1 MFCISCSVHT
11 SMPVQCLFMRLIELS
26 SPSGRGVQQL
36 SPAAGTGHGQCL
48 WSVSSVSVFSQYD
61 DQYGFDGQKVL
72 GGWLNSIFKGKIGD
86 ELRQLQRIQMQDI
99 GAQIAAFD
107 WNVVCAQRL
116 LVALGEQPFG
126 G

>member
-1 MFCISCSVHT
+1 MVTVF
-11 SMPVQCLFMRLIELS
+11 
-26 SPSGRGVQQL
+26 
-36 SPAAGTGHGQCL
+36 GQCL
-48 WSVSSVSVFSQYD
+48 WSVFLVSVFGQYD

-72 GGWLNSIFKGKIGD
+72 GGWLNSIFKGKIGE
-86 ELRQLQRIQMQDI
+86 ELRQLQRIQMQGI

-116 LVALGEQPFG
+116 LVAKGEQPFG